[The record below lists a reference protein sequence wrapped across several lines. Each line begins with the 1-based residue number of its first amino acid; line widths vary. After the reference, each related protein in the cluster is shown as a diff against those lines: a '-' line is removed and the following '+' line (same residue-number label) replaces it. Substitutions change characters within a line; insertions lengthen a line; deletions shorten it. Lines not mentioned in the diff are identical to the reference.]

1 MPDRTEVP
9 AHRDVPYPRSTDDAI
24 GLGYPKNH
32 RDGVK
37 VGAMPRVK
45 DDAVDSTSNSACII
59 ATRLLARVSLLS
71 PDPASH
77 DLFRI
82 AVADAAKPPKLRVRL
97 LGRALRPPARLEMTF
112 CAARR
117 CRLPRSAQSSA
128 AMVAHEPEAHLVG
141 RWGNCN

>member
-1 MPDRTEVP
+1 MPDGMHVP
-9 AHRDVPYPRSTDDAI
+9 AHRDVPYPGSTDDAI

-32 RDGVK
+32 RGGVK

-45 DDAVDSTSNSACII
+45 DDAVHSTSNGACII
-59 ATRLLARVSLLS
+59 TTRPLACVSLLS

-82 AVADAAKPPKLRVRL
+82 VAADAAKPPKLHVRL
-97 LGRALRPPARLEMTF
+97 LGRALRSPARLALTF

-128 AMVAHEPEAHLVG
+128 AMVAQEPEAHLVG